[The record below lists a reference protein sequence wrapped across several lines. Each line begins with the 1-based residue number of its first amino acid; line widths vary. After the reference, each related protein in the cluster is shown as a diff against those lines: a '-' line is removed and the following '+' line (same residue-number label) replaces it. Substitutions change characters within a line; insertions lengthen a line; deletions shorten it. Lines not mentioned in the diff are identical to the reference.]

1 MFATRLRSQRD
12 RDPDER
18 NFRMHLAA
26 RGSVGDDDGVDDD
39 GGVDVGVM
47 VLVLMHS
54 GVDLAIICI
63 SIGVCRG
70 GC

>member
-26 RGSVGDDDGVDDD
+26 RVGDDDD
-39 GGVDVGVM
+39 GGVDDDEM
-47 VLVLMHS
+47 LV
-54 GVDLAIICI
+54 V
-63 SIGVCRG
+63 V
-70 GC
+70 